1 MDTIRVELRRRVL
14 QAQRLRDLAAPR
26 TTAAPADLDRRAQR
40 RVDRM
45 VRQASP
51 DVRPG
56 LSNHRTDRRHL
67 RLLSDEGE
75 RRWLGRRS
83 GQIHPL
89 PAYLYRR
96 ERTEGARIRRPG
108 DALLLHGLQSR

>member
-1 MDTIRVELRRRVL
+1 MELRRRIL

-26 TTAAPADLDRRAQR
+26 ATTAPADLDRCTQR

-51 DVRPG
+51 AVRPG
-56 LSNHRTDRRHL
+56 IPNHRADRRHL
-67 RLLSDEGE
+67 WLLSDEGE
-75 RRWLGRRS
+75 RRRLARS
-83 GQIHPL
+83 AGQVHSL

-96 ERTEGARIRRPG
+96 DRTEGARIRRSG
-108 DALLLHGLQSR
+108 YALLLHRL